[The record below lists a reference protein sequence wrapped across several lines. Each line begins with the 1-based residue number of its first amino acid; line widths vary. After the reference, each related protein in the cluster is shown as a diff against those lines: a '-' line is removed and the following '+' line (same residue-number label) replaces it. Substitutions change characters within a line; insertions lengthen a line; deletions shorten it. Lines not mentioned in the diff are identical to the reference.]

1 MVTKDETAVYDPL
14 YVVLQRQSKVTVP
27 MRVIRY
33 GLGTDT
39 PSRFALNVLSRARLQ
54 DACPALQES
63 YHVLEK
69 ETYRD
74 RERRDVGATIQ
85 AVGYK

>member
-14 YVVLQRQSKVTVP
+14 YVVLQRESKVTVR
-27 MRVIRY
+27 MRVIIY